1 MDELTQEIT
10 ALREDVRALQV
21 KQSLPDLMTPAQC
34 AEYLNRS
41 EEVLYL
47 WRKQRNEGEDAGPPF
62 LHISS
67 RTILYDREDVLTWAR
82 SHRVN

>member
-1 MDELTQEIT
+1 MENLTEEIRAMRDELRT
-10 ALREDVRALQV
+10 LQV
-21 KQSLPDLMTPAQC
+21 KQALPDLMTPAQC

-47 WRKQRNEGEDAGPPF
+47 WRKERNAGQHSGPPF